1 MMLGFL
7 AEPALLMVIF
17 VAAMISQTTSLPMIA
32 EHLSGETMALYPSL
46 AFTAVA
52 FTLILLAENARIPID
67 NPATHLE
74 LTMIH
79 EAMLLEYSAR
89 HLALMEWGAALKLFN
104 YACIGITLF
113 VPFGVATET
122 QGPFA
127 LLLALPLLGVKLLV
141 AGVALA
147 LLETVS
153 AKLRVFRAPE
163 FLATA
168 FLFAVLGLLVHLL
181 LGA

>member
-1 MMLGFL
+1 
-7 AEPALLMVIF
+7 
-17 VAAMISQTTSLPMIA
+17 
-32 EHLSGETMALYPSL
+32 
-46 AFTAVA
+46 
-52 FTLILLAENARIPID
+52 
-67 NPATHLE
+67 
-74 LTMIH
+74 
-79 EAMLLEYSAR
+79 
-89 HLALMEWGAALKLFN
+89 MEWGAALKLFN

-113 VPFGVATET
+113 VPFGVATGT
-122 QGPFA
+122 QGPLA
-127 LLLALPLLGVKLLV
+127 LVLALPLLGLKLLV